1 MKKYF
6 RLILLLISVTTF
18 ISGAMQVIAPAF
30 VLNFVGAEI
39 DTTTRQ
45 LFATIGMFMFLFG
58 GMMIHALYHEDNNHV
73 VVIWSALQK
82 LGAAIAVTAGIMKG
96 VFLPVAGMVAA
107 FDLVSGILFFV
118 YLRSLK
124 PDNKQPDLKITQP
137 DIKTRIM

>member
-6 RLILLLISVTTF
+6 RLILLLISVITF

-30 VLNFVGAEI
+30 VLTFVGAEI
-39 DTTTRQ
+39 DSTTSQ

-58 GMMIHALYHEDNNHV
+58 GMMIHALYHEDDNRV

-82 LGAAIAVTAGIMKG
+82 IGAATAVAIGIMKG

-107 FDLVSGILFFV
+107 FDFVSGILFFI

-124 PDNKQPDLKITQP
+124 PDNK
-137 DIKTRIM
+137 